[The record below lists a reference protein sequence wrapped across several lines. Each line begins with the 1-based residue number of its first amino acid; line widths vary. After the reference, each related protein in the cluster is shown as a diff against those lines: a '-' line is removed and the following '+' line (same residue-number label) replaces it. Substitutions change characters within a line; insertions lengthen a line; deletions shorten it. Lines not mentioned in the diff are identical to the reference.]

1 MTESLF
7 SAGGFLVP
15 LLVGMALMLY
25 GAAKSVQQR
34 NNPRSLI
41 LWGALHDAGIFCLG
55 LGASGG
61 INSTGLWLFV
71 LFQAAAR
78 LLALTALTRLTPPAL
93 GVPVQLQDL
102 CATAKRQP
110 WTAACFGLGMLAA
123 VGGSPFL
130 VPEARM
136 FISAGVLG
144 SMPGAMAAL
153 LCMALATTVLIWLH
167 ERVHM

>member
-25 GAAKSVQQR
+25 GAAQSVRQR

-41 LWGALHDAGIFCLG
+41 LWGSLHDAGIFCLG

-71 LFQAAAR
+71 LFQAASR
-78 LLALTALTRLTPPAL
+78 LLAWTALARLTPPAN
-93 GVPVQLQDL
+93 GAPVQ
-102 CATAKRQP
+102 
-110 WTAACFGLGMLAA
+110 
-123 VGGSPFL
+123 
-130 VPEARM
+130 
-136 FISAGVLG
+136 
-144 SMPGAMAAL
+144 
-153 LCMALATTVLIWLH
+153 
-167 ERVHM
+167 